1 MSWWERNIVEP
12 GKLPLLLLMLA
23 FIITFL
29 VTRVITR
36 SIRAGRGPFRDVETG
51 HVHLHHSVPG
61 IVLLTIGAVLA
72 VGVPVNGPGRSF
84 AAVLIGIGASLVFDE
99 FALLLNLKDDYWQ
112 AQGRESLQAVGLVAA
127 CLAFWAIG
135 FAPLGVNDIGEPE
148 LRVRYGVLIVVAITA
163 GAVVVCALKG
173 KYRLALVALFLWPVA
188 VAGAIRLARPGSWW
202 DRRRYSPARSAH
214 ARARAEAFD
223 ARWHPM
229 WSRLGDLVAGAPDP
243 AGPRSPLDGLTP
255 GRSGT
260 PS

>member
-36 SIRAGRGPFRDVETG
+36 SIRSGRGPFRDVETG
-51 HVHLHHSVPG
+51 DVHLHHSVPG
-61 IVLLTIGAVLA
+61 IILLTIGAVLA
-72 VGVPVNGPGRSF
+72 VGVPADGPGRSV

-135 FAPLGVNDIGEPE
+135 FAPLGVNDLGTPE

-163 GAVVVCALKG
+163 AAVAVCALKG

-188 VAGAIRLARPGSWW
+188 MAGAIRLARPGSWW
-202 DRRRYSPARSAH
+202 CHRNYSPEKA
-214 ARARAEAFD
+214 ARAQARADAFD
-223 ARWHPM
+223 GRWHPM

-243 AGPRSPLDGLTP
+243 SGPH
-255 GRSGT
+255 
-260 PS
+260 